1 MTGTFINTGAIVA
14 GSVLGALA
22 GSRLPGSMRKSV
34 LYGLGLVTLLIGFQM
49 AMKTQNILVVLG
61 AILLGVIIGEA
72 LHIEDRVQ
80 DIGEFFQ
87 EKLSRGTGQQSIAK
101 GFVTA
106 SLVFCIGPMAILGS
120 ISDGLSGDFRLL
132 SIKSV
137 LDGFASMAFA
147 ASLGWGVLL
156 SAVAVL
162 AYQGGITIFAGGL
175 SEILTEPMIAEMT
188 ATGGVIIIAIGINLL
203 DIKQLRLANYIPAIF
218 IAPVIVALIP
228 LVKALL

>member
-1 MTGTFINTGAIVA
+1 MTGTFINTAAIVA

-22 GSRLPGSMRKSV
+22 GSRLPGRMRQSV

-49 AMKTQNILVVLG
+49 ALKAQNILVVLG
-61 AILLGVIIGEA
+61 AILLGVIVGEA
-72 LHIEDRVQ
+72 LQIEDRVQ
-80 DIGEFFQ
+80 SLGEFIQ
-87 EKLSRGTGQQSIAK
+87 DKLSRGTGQQSLAQ

-106 SLVFCIGPMAILGS
+106 SLVFCVGPMAILGS
-120 ISDGLSGDFRLL
+120 ISDGLSGDYRLL

-156 SAVAVL
+156 SALAVF
-162 AYQGGITIFAGGL
+162 AYQGGITIFAGAL

-188 ATGGVIIIAIGINLL
+188 ATGGVIIIAIGITLL

-218 IAPVIVALIP
+218 IAPAIVALIP
-228 LVKALL
+228 VVKALL